1 MTKYPLIATAAAGIE
16 ALVGKEL
23 RDMGYEVQ
31 VENGR
36 ARFEGSLDD
45 VAHTNINL
53 RTADRIKIVMGDF
66 KAITFDQLFESTK
79 AIPWEDILPMDAEF
93 PVSGKSVN
101 SKLHLFEFN
110 LIPDTSCF
118 CIGFCDFNHPVINI

>member
-1 MTKYPLIATAAAGIE
+1 HGISDFINMQHVGFFSNLFLLRRNHGKIVLNIRRSLTTKKEYNMTIYPLIATAAAGIE

-66 KAITFDQLFESTK
+66 KAITFDQLFE
-79 AIPWEDILPMDAEF
+79 
-93 PVSGKSVN
+93 
-101 SKLHLFEFN
+101 
-110 LIPDTSCF
+110 
-118 CIGFCDFNHPVINI
+118 